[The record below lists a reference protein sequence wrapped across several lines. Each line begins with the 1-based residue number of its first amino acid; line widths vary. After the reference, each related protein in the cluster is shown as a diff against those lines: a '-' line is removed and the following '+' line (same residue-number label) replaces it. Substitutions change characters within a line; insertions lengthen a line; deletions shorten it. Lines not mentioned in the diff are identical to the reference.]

1 MILASIIIRT
11 KNEERWIS
19 SCLRSVYSQTY
30 TNFEV
35 ILVDNNSTDRTVE
48 KAKKFPIKLVTIEDF
63 FPGKA
68 INDGIQKSSG
78 KYIVCLSGHC
88 IPTSNDWLKNLVADL
103 NLKDVAGVYGRQESL
118 SFTSDI
124 DKRDLLI
131 TFGLD
136 KKIQIKDSFFHNA
149 NSAFRKDIWKKF
161 PFDENATNIEDRLWG
176 EKVVADGYKIIYEPN
191 ASVYHWHGIH
201 QGSDPVRARNT
212 VKILES
218 MSSMSFNDIHTHPID
233 LNIVAVIPLRGET
246 REICGE
252 PLLEHTITSAKES
265 KYIDKLVVSTDSS
278 EVEIFARGLGVDVI
292 FSRPEKLS
300 EEYINVFDVLKYS
313 VNGLEEQGMHFDIIV
328 LLEEIYPFRDKHAID
343 SMIEL
348 LVYKG
353 YDTVVAATREVRGL
367 WSQSKSDNKL
377 KLNDDALMPKSL
389 KKSDLFISMPGL
401 CCVTYPE
408 LIRDN
413 SVFNHKVGL
422 YEILNPISSISI
434 RDKTSDRLASSIFQI
449 WNNN

>member
-161 PFDENATNIEDRLWG
+161 
-176 EKVVADGYKIIYEPN
+176 
-191 ASVYHWHGIH
+191 
-201 QGSDPVRARNT
+201 
-212 VKILES
+212 
-218 MSSMSFNDIHTHPID
+218 
-233 LNIVAVIPLRGET
+233 
-246 REICGE
+246 
-252 PLLEHTITSAKES
+252 
-265 KYIDKLVVSTDSS
+265 
-278 EVEIFARGLGVDVI
+278 
-292 FSRPEKLS
+292 
-300 EEYINVFDVLKYS
+300 
-313 VNGLEEQGMHFDIIV
+313 
-328 LLEEIYPFRDKHAID
+328 
-343 SMIEL
+343 
-348 LVYKG
+348 
-353 YDTVVAATREVRGL
+353 
-367 WSQSKSDNKL
+367 
-377 KLNDDALMPKSL
+377 
-389 KKSDLFISMPGL
+389 
-401 CCVTYPE
+401 
-408 LIRDN
+408 
-413 SVFNHKVGL
+413 
-422 YEILNPISSISI
+422 
-434 RDKTSDRLASSIFQI
+434 
-449 WNNN
+449 